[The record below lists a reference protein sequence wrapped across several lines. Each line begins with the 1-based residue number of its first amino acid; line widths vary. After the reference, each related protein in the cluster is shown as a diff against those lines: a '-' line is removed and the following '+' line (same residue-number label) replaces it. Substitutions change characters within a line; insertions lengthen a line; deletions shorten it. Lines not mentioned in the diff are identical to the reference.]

1 MFFFQR
7 NSSSLILITR
17 SSFFSVM
24 HVCVDLKND
33 VEKDS
38 STTLLLFFPSKGLAG
53 HAISHQKHLELLA
66 VVSNLLIEL
75 FYIGMPVVRMDGR
88 SDGRTVT

>member
-1 MFFFQR
+1 MFFFPR

-24 HVCVDLKND
+24 HVCVDFKSD

-38 STTLLLFFPSKGLAG
+38 TLLLFFPSKSPAG
-53 HAISHQKHLELLA
+53 HAISRQKHLELA
-66 VVSNLLIEL
+66 VVSYLLTEL
-75 FYIGMPVVRMDGR
+75 FYIGMPVVRTDGQ